1 MRRVLLTG
9 GAGFIGFHLSQRLSE
24 NGWDVVILD
33 SLEAQVHRNVDESRA
48 RIAGRLIEGDVRD
61 GTVWEMLPA
70 VDAVVHLAAETGVG
84 QSMYETER
92 YRSVNVDGTANALA
106 FASKLNAPL
115 VFFSSRAVYGEGHW
129 RCDVHGDQIGSRC
142 CDNAEPV
149 ASLEDDAFAPV
160 SVYGETKVVGEGLLS
175 ELNTPVTIIRPQN
188 VIGSGQALHN
198 PYTGV
203 LAAFLSRLK
212 EGRPIQ
218 IYGDGLQT
226 RDFVHVSDV
235 TRLVSTVLDAPPS
248 GEEPLIVNCGT
259 GVRTSLLELA
269 RYAIDAAPVDVALEH
284 VDVTRAGD
292 IEHACADM
300 SRCVALG
307 LEKPRM
313 NARDAVSDFIE
324 SGWNEPGVT
333 SAIWD
338 EALAELEGKGL
349 TS

>member
-1 MRRVLLTG
+1 MKQVLVTG
-9 GAGFIGFHLSQRLSE
+9 GAGFIGFHLSQRLSD
-24 NGWDVVILD
+24 NGWDVLSLD
-33 SLEAQVHRNVDESRA
+33 SLEAQVHRDVAESRS
-48 RIAGRLIEGDVRD
+48 RIAGRLVEGDVRD
-61 GTVWEMLPA
+61 ANVWEALPA

-92 YRSVNVDGTANALA
+92 YRSVNVNGTANALA
-106 FASKLNAPL
+106 FASKLNAPF

-129 RCDVHGDQIGSRC
+129 RCEVHGDRVGSRC
-142 CDNAEPV
+142 CENAEPV
-149 ASLEDDAFAPV
+149 ASREDDAFAPV
-160 SVYGETKVVGEGLLS
+160 SVYGETKVAGEGLLS
-175 ELNTPVTIIRPQN
+175 EQKTPVTIIRPQN
-188 VIGSGQALHN
+188 VIGAGQALHN

-203 LAAFLSRLK
+203 LAAFLARLK

-235 TRLVSTVLDAPPS
+235 TRLVSSVLDAPPS
-248 GEEPLIVNCGT
+248 RDEPLIVNCGT
-259 GVRTSLLELA
+259 GVRTSLLDLA
-269 RYAIDAAPVDVALEH
+269 RYSIEAAPVDVALEH

-292 IEHACADM
+292 IEHACADI
-300 SRCVALG
+300 SRALALG
-307 LEKPRM
+307 FEKPRM
-313 NARDAVSDFIE
+313 DAHDAVSDFIS

-338 EALAELEGKGL
+338 KALAELEGKGL